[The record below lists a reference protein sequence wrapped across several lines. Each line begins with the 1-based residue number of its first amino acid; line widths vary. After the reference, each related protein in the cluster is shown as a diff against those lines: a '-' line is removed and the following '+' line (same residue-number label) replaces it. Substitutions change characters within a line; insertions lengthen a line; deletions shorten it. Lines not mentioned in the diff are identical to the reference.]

1 MFAWEGLGKI
11 VTLQCEFDKHG
22 GNDFWFFRLF
32 EHAGLPYK
40 NMFKLF

>member
-11 VTLQCEFDKHG
+11 VTLQCEFDKHE

-40 NMFKLF
+40 DMFKLL